1 MKFLI
6 ILLFSYGIAIGVGH
20 AQDGA
25 TDCPDNIVL
34 RFSDVEP
41 ILSQRCSG
49 CHANGPSGSVYWS
62 DYKTVLAMKDEI
74 YLRVV
79 TLRNMPMYTKMPE
92 SERNKIKLWI
102 EQGAQE

>member
-1 MKFLI
+1 MKFLM
-6 ILLFSYGIAIGVGH
+6 ILLFSYVSQASS
-20 AQDGA
+20 QES
-25 TDCPDNIVL
+25 VL

>member
-1 MKFLI
+1 MGLLLSCVFFL
-6 ILLFSYGIAIGVGH
+6 GISQAHECV
-20 AQDGA
+20 D
-25 TDCPDNIVL
+25 DSPKDIVL
-34 RFSDVEP
+34 RFNDVEP
-41 ILSQRCSG
+41 IFSQRCSG

-74 YLRVV
+74 YLRVI

>member
-1 MKFLI
+1 MKFFI

-20 AQDGA
+20 AQDDA
-25 TDCPDNIVL
+25 TDYPDNIVL

-49 CHANGPSGSVYWS
+49 CHANGEYWS
-62 DYKTVLAMKDEI
+62 DYKTVLAMKDKI
-74 YLRVV
+74 YLRVI